1 MKSIVRVLQNVA
13 EQLSVFYPPIS
24 EDPAEGAGGYKSV
37 YLRKGESVTINCSMK
52 HLGYPEVSQLELIR
66 TR

>member
-1 MKSIVRVLQNVA
+1 MKSIVNLLQNVA

-24 EDPAEGAGGYKSV
+24 EDPAEGAGYKSV

-52 HLGYPEVSQLELIR
+52 HLGYPEVS
-66 TR
+66 

>member
-1 MKSIVRVLQNVA
+1 MKAKVHEKYCHVNLLQNVA

-24 EDPAEGAGGYKSV
+24 EDPAEGAGYKSV

-52 HLGYPEVSQLELIR
+52 HLGYPEVS
-66 TR
+66 

>member
-1 MKSIVRVLQNVA
+1 MKSIVNLLQNVA

-24 EDPAEGAGGYKSV
+24 EDPVEGAGYKSV

-52 HLGYPEVSQLELIR
+52 HLGYPEVS
-66 TR
+66 

>member
-1 MKSIVRVLQNVA
+1 M
-13 EQLSVFYPPIS
+13 FYPPIS

-52 HLGYPEVSQLELIR
+52 HLGYPEVSYIELDNHN
-66 TR
+66 

>member
-1 MKSIVRVLQNVA
+1 MKSIVIVLQNVA

-24 EDPAEGAGGYKSV
+24 EDPAEGAGYKSV

-52 HLGYPEVSQLELIR
+52 HLGYPEVS
-66 TR
+66 

>member
-1 MKSIVRVLQNVA
+1 MLQNVA

-52 HLGYPEVSQLELIR
+52 HLGYPEVSYIELDNHN
-66 TR
+66 